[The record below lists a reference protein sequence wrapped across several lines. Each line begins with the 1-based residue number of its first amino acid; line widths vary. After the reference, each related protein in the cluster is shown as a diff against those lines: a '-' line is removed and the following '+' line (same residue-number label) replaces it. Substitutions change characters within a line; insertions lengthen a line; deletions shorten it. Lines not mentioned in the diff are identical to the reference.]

1 MERREEGSEE
11 PTQEHDGA
19 RTTGDN
25 GLLTVESKAV
35 SLLRRSSDLG
45 HAEATFNLAVCFALG
60 LGCVSDQETA
70 FDLYESAAR
79 QGMSSAQYNVGVAY
93 RDAHGISRN
102 LTKALEYLG
111 EAAASAAATH
121 PPQVCVLI
129 EARAAAAGV
138 LLTQAACLQANITT
152 PQGIVSIRQH
162 TSAYASDTGR
172 LSSRQ
177 HMT

>member
-1 MERREEGSEE
+1 MTEDS
-11 PTQEHDGA
+11 
-19 RTTGDN
+19 
-25 GLLTVESKAV
+25 GLLTLSSKAV

-60 LGCVSDQETA
+60 LGCVLDQETA

-93 RDAHGISRN
+93 RDAKGISRN
-102 LTKALEYLG
+102 LSKAVEYFA
-111 EAAASAAATH
+111 EAAVSAAATH

-152 PQGIVSIRQH
+152 PEGKLSPYVTIVSIRQH
-162 TSAYASDTGR
+162 MSAYSADTDR
-172 LSSRQ
+172 LSRRQ